1 MLEEKGF
8 RSFATGLAIA
18 AALAFGTT
26 SLHGQVSQSQPTTDQ
41 PAASPSPAQ
50 QHEAPSITASAS
62 DTTPSQWSDAQLVLL
77 TVSQAWRMSGRN
89 EDKFFDIVQQLA
101 AVSAKNRGLV
111 LPNTAA
117 AGEKAG
123 ESIKQMAK
131 ADHQQLLYEIVDKAV
146 REVGT
151 PAPQPTSAN

>member
-1 MLEEKGF
+1 MLEEKRF
-8 RSFATGLAIA
+8 RSFATGVAMA
-18 AALAFGTT
+18 AALAFGTA
-26 SLHGQVSQSQPTTDQ
+26 SLHGQAMPTPPTTDQ
-41 PAASPSPAQ
+41 PAAAQTPAQ
-50 QHEAPSITASAS
+50 QNEAPSITPSAN

-89 EDKFFDIVQQLA
+89 EEKFFDIVQQLA

-111 LPNTAA
+111 LPDTAA
-117 AGEKAG
+117 AGQEAG
-123 ESIKQMAK
+123 QSIKKMAK

>member
-1 MLEEKGF
+1 MLEEKRF

-101 AVSAKNRGLV
+101 AVSA
-111 LPNTAA
+111 
-117 AGEKAG
+117 
-123 ESIKQMAK
+123 
-131 ADHQQLLYEIVDKAV
+131 
-146 REVGT
+146 
-151 PAPQPTSAN
+151 